1 MVCCPSDTPQRTGA
15 SLVRGRTG
23 LLEIPLSS
31 LDEQLATRRNVALR
45 DRGRPAMMWGE
56 SPFVLVRQRFF
67 WHDRADWGARLC
79 VAPSPDEEAA
89 WRVSPSR
96 SASNH
101 DLFRGGFPVPSTA
114 SVGCCSDR
122 GSLVG
127 SVDCGP
133 SSCGVRQ
140 GPGPSLGAACPLIS
154 FTARSQ
160 CSCSLPAGHPSR
172 SHMAYARARS
182 CSSLDCC
189 IACSSG

>member
-1 MVCCPSDTPQRTGA
+1 MHPDWRLLAAVVQQVRAPRPQHGISARQLPRSAHLRILEDGPAIDDHVVGIA
-15 SLVRGRTG
+15 S
-23 LLEIPLSS
+23 
-31 LDEQLATRRNVALR
+31 AA
-45 DRGRPAMMWGE
+45 
-56 SPFVLVRQRFF
+56 
-67 WHDRADWGARLC
+67 ARIL
-79 VAPSPDEEAA
+79 PN
-89 WRVSPSR
+89 R

-101 DLFRGGFPVPSTA
+101 DLFLRGFPVPSTA
-114 SVGCCSDR
+114 PLGCCSDG